1 MKTRTWIVTGAGA
14 LASAGTVLAAPPP
27 EPAAHEGSLKT
38 IMVDLGQ
45 QMARVQTALWVEDLE
60 AVSEAATQIADH
72 PHVSPE
78 ERARVQAALGTD
90 FAAFASGDRALHDGA
105 VRLSEAASAKD
116 LDATLRELGAVQV
129 GCVSCHT
136 QFRERLR
143 VKSR

>member
-60 AVSEAATQIADH
+60 AVSEAATQIADPAAELRH
-72 PHVSPE
+72 PDCFCRP
-78 ERARVQAALGTD
+78 R
-90 FAAFASGDRALHDGA
+90 FAAPPP
-105 VRLSEAASAKD
+105 AA
-116 LDATLRELGAVQV
+116 
-129 GCVSCHT
+129 
-136 QFRERLR
+136 
-143 VKSR
+143 